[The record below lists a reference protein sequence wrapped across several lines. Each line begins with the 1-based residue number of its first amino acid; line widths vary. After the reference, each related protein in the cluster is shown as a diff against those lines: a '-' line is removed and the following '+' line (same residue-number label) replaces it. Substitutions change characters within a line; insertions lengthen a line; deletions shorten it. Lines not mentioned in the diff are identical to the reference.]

1 MDARKFSDKNQSKVI
16 SRFRVRLLIETPILV
31 CTFNFSWVD
40 FSIENYMAPNLVRE
54 RDIFCVPL
62 HIVECL

>member
-1 MDARKFSDKNQSKVI
+1 M
-16 SRFRVRLLIETPILV
+16 LIETPILV

-62 HIVECL
+62 HIVAWL